1 MSELDKILCS
11 SYVLESS
18 RNELEMYQD
27 RIKQLYKLLLD
38 AYHERDEARQQLQKS
53 EAEISELR
61 KLLNQCL
68 PSSSAEINHKPKVT
82 EPILDYIVEA
92 NNNQSYVFSPS
103 TPADCISD
111 VANSPAM
118 SNASLSESSNLQMP
132 NVQGLCGL
140 VWTGKRTI
148 WSKDLMLD
156 HASMVIDN
164 LVKGRPLPEKGKLVQ
179 AVVAAEPLLE
189 TVLLA
194 GRLPRWRNPPT
205 MSSVRTEMPN
215 SVTCLH
221 QSSLQHQSSSGIM
234 RNRFQQ

>member
-18 RNELEMYQD
+18 RNELEMHQD

-38 AYHERDEARQQLQKS
+38 AYQERDEARQQWQKS
-53 EAEISELR
+53 EEEISELR
-61 KLLNQCL
+61 KLLNHCM
-68 PSSSAEINHKPKVT
+68 PISSAETDHNPKVT

-118 SNASLSESSNLQMP
+118 SNASLSESSNLKMP
-132 NVQGLCGL
+132 NGQGSCGL
-140 VWTGKRTI
+140 VWKEKGTT

-179 AVVAAEPLLE
+179 AVVAAEPLLQ
-189 TVLLA
+189 TLILA

-205 MSSVRTEMPN
+205 MSSMRTEIPN

-221 QSSLQHQSSSGIM
+221 QSSLQHQSSSGII
-234 RNRFQQ
+234 RSRFQ